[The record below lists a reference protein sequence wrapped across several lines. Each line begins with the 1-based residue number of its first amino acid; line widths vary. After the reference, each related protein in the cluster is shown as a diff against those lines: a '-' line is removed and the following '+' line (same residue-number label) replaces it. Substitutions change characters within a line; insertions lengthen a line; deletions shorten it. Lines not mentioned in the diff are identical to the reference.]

1 MASKSLTI
9 VYNLGDEDTK
19 RNLVESL
26 SSTFTDRTDYK
37 ETGNTN
43 QELEEIK
50 NEKLPADFR
59 DTFNDEQKKKMKTFS
74 DLTAIASQMGSK
86 QLIYQFLEIHRSIS
100 HLQDVQSAAKGL
112 SNIIML
118 DS

>member
-1 MASKSLTI
+1 MQDLASKSLTI

-26 SSTFTDRTDYK
+26 SATFTDRTDYK

-50 NEKLPADFR
+50 NEKLPSDFR
-59 DTFNDEQKKKMKTFS
+59 DAFNDEQKKKMKTFS

-86 QLIYQFLEIHRSIS
+86 QLIY
-100 HLQDVQSAAKGL
+100 
-112 SNIIML
+112 
-118 DS
+118 